1 MRIRKVPFRSGKPLA
16 CTGFCQHEPAFAT
29 PILIAC
35 CGTKG
40 DFSRTPEHFDGIAI
54 FTQVGECRLRV
65 KHMRST
71 WMILVAAPHG
81 ATEMARQLERI
92 LIVGLPAIVTAVLLG
107 WLLLPKL
114 AETKP
119 DLALNAAVIAT
130 PDDLTEQDATG
141 SPPSQLV
148 SMPDAA
154 ELNRLS
160 LSRQSFRRGGLGS
173 RALMTFTVRNANDYP
188 VKDLEIA
195 CAFRSRDGRY
205 VTERRRTIAETIST
219 KSRKAFPMTL
229 MGFVNIKAEK
239 AKCALVTASRA

>member
-1 MRIRKVPFRSGKPLA
+1 MAKQLKRM
-16 CTGFCQHEPAFAT
+16 
-29 PILIAC
+29 LI
-35 CGTKG
+35 
-40 DFSRTPEHFDGIAI
+40 I
-54 FTQVGECRLRV
+54 
-65 KHMRST
+65 
-71 WMILVAAPHG
+71 
-81 ATEMARQLERI
+81 
-92 LIVGLPAIVTAVLLG
+92 GLPVIVIVALTG
-107 WLLLPKL
+107 RLLLPRL

-119 DLALNAAVIAT
+119 DLALNTAVMAMT
-130 PDDLTEQDATG
+130 DDLSEEDYAKST
-141 SPPSQLV
+141 PSQLLSV
-148 SMPDAA
+148 PDAA

-205 VTERRRTIAETIST
+205 VTERRRVIAETVST
-219 KSRKAFPMTL
+219 KSRKAFPMTH

>member
-1 MRIRKVPFRSGKPLA
+1 MRCLFDRRPLA
-16 CTGFCQHEPAFAT
+16 GTGFCQHVPGFAT
-29 PILIAC
+29 PIFGAAC
-35 CGTKG
+35 LLRDCLES
-40 DFSRTPEHFDGIAI
+40 DFSRESEHFGGVAI
-54 FTQVGECRLRV
+54 FNSVGECQLRL

-71 WMILVAAPHG
+71 RMALVTAPYR
-81 ATEMARQLERI
+81 ATEMAKQLERVVI
-92 LIVGLPAIVTAVLLG
+92 IGLPVIVIVVLAGRLV
-107 WLLLPKL
+107 LPKL

-119 DLALNAAVIAT
+119 ELALNTAVMAMSE
-130 PDDLTEQDATG
+130 DLTEEGAAK
-141 SPPSQLV
+141 PAPSQLV
-148 SMPDAA
+148 SVPDAA

-205 VTERRRTIAETIST
+205 VTERRRVIAETVST
-219 KSRKAFPMTL
+219 KSRKAFPMTH

>member
-1 MRIRKVPFRSGKPLA
+1 MA
-16 CTGFCQHEPAFAT
+16 
-29 PILIAC
+29 
-35 CGTKG
+35 
-40 DFSRTPEHFDGIAI
+40 
-54 FTQVGECRLRV
+54 
-65 KHMRST
+65 
-71 WMILVAAPHG
+71 LVAAPHR
-81 ATEMARQLERI
+81 ATEMAKQLERV
-92 LIVGLPAIVTAVLLG
+92 LIIGLPAIAVVALMG
-107 WLLLPKL
+107 WLLPLRL

-119 DLALNAAVIAT
+119 NLTLNTAVIAA
-130 PDDLTEQDATG
+130 PDDPDEQDITTPA
-141 SPPSQLV
+141 PSQLV
-148 SMPDAA
+148 GVPDAA

-205 VTERRRTIAETIST
+205 VTERRRVIAETVST